1 MRNKDLFEQKME
13 RVESIIKLVGYH
25 IHRDEKDQAY
35 ELVGKS
41 LNVLEE
47 MFTLLR
53 TETQD

>member
-13 RVESIIKLVGYH
+13 RLQSVVKLVGYH
-25 IHRDEKDQAY
+25 IHRDEKGQAY
-35 ELVGKS
+35 ELVDKS
-41 LNVLEE
+41 LSIMEE

>member
-13 RVESIIKLVGYH
+13 RIESIIKLVGYH
-25 IHRDEKDQAY
+25 IHRDEKTEAY
-35 ELVGKS
+35 NLVGKS
-41 LNVLEE
+41 LNILEE